1 MNILVTGHRG
11 FVGQNMVKALEQQH
25 NVITYERGDYLP
37 VIKGLDWVL
46 HLGAISS
53 TRETDVK
60 KLKEQNVDFS
70 FDLLEQCVEA
80 NVNFQFAS
88 SASVYGSGTVFKEP
102 LMAPTNFYA
111 WSKAIFEIHALKVAK
126 TSASRIQMFRY
137 FNVYGPNEE
146 HKGDDASP
154 YTKFRLQ
161 AEKEG
166 VIRVFE
172 GSEAYARDFV
182 HVDTV
187 VDTHI
192 KFFDIEESGV
202 WNIGSGKAT
211 SFIDVARDISEEY
224 NVPIEYIPFPENL
237 KGKYQSYT
245 CADLTKLHDSLYKR
259 SI

>member
-1 MNILVTGHRG
+1 MKILVTGHRG
-11 FVGQNMVKALEQQH
+11 FIGQNMVNTLRQH
-25 NVITYERGDYLP
+25 HDVITYDRGEYLP

-70 FDLLEQCVEA
+70 IELLDQCVEY

-88 SASVYGSGTVFKEP
+88 SASVYGSETVFKESV
-102 LMAPTNFYA
+102 MAPTNFYA
-111 WSKAIFEIHALKVAK
+111 WSKALFEIHALKVAK
-126 TSASRIQMFRY
+126 TATSRIQMFRY

-154 YTKFRLQ
+154 YTKFRIQ

-182 HVDTV
+182 PVQTV

-192 KFFDIEESGV
+192 KFFDVEESGV
-202 WNIGSGKAT
+202 WNVGSGKAT
-211 SFIDVARDISEEY
+211 TFIDVAREVSEQY
-224 NVPIEYIPFPENL
+224 NVPIEIIPFPDNL
-237 KGKYQSYT
+237 KGKYQAYT
-245 CADLTKLHDSLYKR
+245 CADLTKLHDSLHKR
-259 SI
+259 RI